1 MVGIKIIIFICCFI
15 IDRNGICAIEK
26 AGDLEKAKEM
36 YMKAYELDNTWTVSK
51 EKAEAL

>member
-1 MVGIKIIIFICCFI
+1 
-15 IDRNGICAIEK
+15 
-26 AGDLEKAKEM
+26 M

>member
-1 MVGIKIIIFICCFI
+1 NAFDSYG
-15 IDRNGICAIEK
+15 DYYEK